1 MRSGVV
7 LNILNA
13 TQDGRKR
20 CLKQLFD
27 DLGHCIFQHGERLD
41 MDEPPA
47 EMFQRIAFPDLWGQY
62 LRFQLF
68 AATLAAEG
76 EATRVQTVEM
86 CFDSG
91 ERAAVALSAVRFL
104 AEDAGTADGNLLGK
118 RVTVNTR
125 TAVAASSCGVGTTNS
140 LKGRGSIVAIHR
152 TLDDDSLY
160 ESIMTCAYP
169 VIQHK
174 GLWHIVW
181 LYHHCAMRCICTE
194 TMCETANSAL
204 RLLERRNNTG
214 RPWATQ
220 ALVEATRL
228 RCSGLRGDLGDGAFI
243 WRALLRQFGQMDHE
257 ADLPFFV
264 QHRSR
269 RRQKRTYTRRSPI
282 EGQEEGIARSLAAD
296 LMNGALRCQFS
307 RAEDFGGGPLERT
320 AWRDTFTNA
329 TWAYLRQFLL
339 RQRVD
344 KPSGAD

>member
-1 MRSGVV
+1 MS
-7 LNILNA
+7 
-13 TQDGRKR
+13 K
-20 CLKQLFD
+20 
-27 DLGHCIFQHGERLD
+27 
-41 MDEPPA
+41 
-47 EMFQRIAFPDLWGQY
+47 RIAFPDLWGQY

-76 EATRVQTVEM
+76 KATRVQTVEIR
-86 CFDSG
+86 FDTG

-104 AEDAGTADGNLLGK
+104 AEDAGTADGNLVGK

-125 TAVAASSCGVGTTNS
+125 TALAASSWGACSTNS
-140 LKGRGSIVAIHR
+140 LKGCGSIVAVNR
-152 TLDDDSLY
+152 ALADDSLY
-160 ESIMTCAYP
+160 DSIMTCAYTL
-169 VIQHK
+169 IQLK

-228 RCSGLRGDLGDGAFI
+228 RCAGLRGDLGDGAFI
-243 WRALLRQFGQMDHE
+243 WRALLWQVGQMDHE

-264 QHRSR
+264 QHR
-269 RRQKRTYTRRSPI
+269 RRQKSTYTRRSPK

-307 RAEDFGGGPLERT
+307 RAEDFGVGPLERT

-344 KPSGAD
+344 APSGAGVGRGN